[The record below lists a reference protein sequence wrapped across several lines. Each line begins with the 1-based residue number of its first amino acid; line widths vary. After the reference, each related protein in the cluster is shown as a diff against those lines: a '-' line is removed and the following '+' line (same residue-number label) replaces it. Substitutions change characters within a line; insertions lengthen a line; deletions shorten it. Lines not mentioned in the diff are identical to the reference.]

1 MVDWNRRTVVNGDIE
16 LAVFE
21 LGNPADPTVVLVHG
35 WPDTHHLWTHVAP
48 ALVDAGYHV
57 VAYDTRGYGQTTV
70 PSEVARYRL
79 SELATDLFAVIA
91 DVTSDGSAHVV
102 AHDWGSVQTWEAVT
116 TPGADK
122 RVKSF
127 VSVSGPNLDYLSEW
141 ARKNL
146 SRPTPANLGKAFAQ
160 LGSSAYTGFFQ
171 TPVLPDLFWRAAGRP
186 GLWREFLHR
195 VEGTPK
201 ARVELAE
208 TFNADTISGLN
219 YYRANIREKLANP
232 DPRATTI
239 PVLEIVNERDVA
251 LRPAIYAYTFT
262 HAPNLW
268 RRTSATGHWLPYTN
282 PGYLAAGAIEFIDS
296 IEGRLD
302 DARPAALDRGRIL
315 SEPGKL
321 SGKLAVITGAGS
333 GIGRETAYALAE
345 RGCEIVIADI
355 DFDAADTTARECKAL
370 GVQAHSYDLDVS
382 DVAAFNAFADTVA
395 TRHGVP
401 DIVVNNAGV
410 GLGGSALAAT
420 DEQLDRVLAIN
431 LRGVM
436 TGSRAFGKQMVERGV
451 GGNIVNIASAAAFTP
466 QQDLGIYSASKAGV
480 LLFSESLRAEL
491 AKHRI
496 GVTAICPGIVN
507 TNIVANTPLAGFD
520 DAAVEQEHRDKLDK
534 FYQRRNFGP
543 DKVAR
548 DIVAA
553 LESNKA
559 VAPVTPEAKV
569 GYRVYRFTPWLARL
583 MARGDVL
590 R

>member
-1 MVDWNRRTVVNGDIE
+1 MAEWRRRTVSNGDID

-21 LGNPADPTVVLVHG
+21 QGEADNPTVVLVHG

-48 ALVDAGYHV
+48 AIVDAGYHV
-57 VAYDTRGYGQTTV
+57 VAYDTRGYGETSA
-70 PSEVARYRL
+70 PDGDDPYRL
-79 SELATDLFAVIA
+79 AELATDLFAVIEA
-91 DVTSDGSAHVV
+91 ASDSGAHVV

-122 RVKSF
+122 RIKSF

-146 SRPTPANLGKAFAQ
+146 SHPTPANLGKAFSQ

-171 TPVLPDLFWRAAGRP
+171 APVLPNLFWRTAGRP

-201 ARVELAE
+201 ENIVL
-208 TFNADTISGLN
+208 ADTFTADTVSGLR
-219 YYRANIREKLANP
+219 YYRANIREKLATP
-232 DPRATTI
+232 DPRPTQV
-239 PVLEIVNERDVA
+239 PVLEVVNERDVA
-251 LRPAIYAYTFT
+251 LRPAIYDYTYT
-262 HAPNLW
+262 HAAKLW
-268 RRTSATGHWLPYTN
+268 RRNSSTGHWLPYTK
-282 PGYLAAGAIEFIDS
+282 PDYLASTAVEFIDS
-296 IEGRLD
+296 IEGRSSDSRPNSLER
-302 DARPAALDRGRIL
+302 ARVLAAP
-315 SEPGKL
+315 SKFT
-321 SGKLAVITGAGS
+321 GKLAVVTGAGS

-345 RGCEIVIADI
+345 RGCEIIVADL
-355 DFDAADTTARECKAL
+355 DFTAAENTVRECKAK
-370 GVQAHSYDLDVS
+370 GVQAHSYALDVS
-382 DVAAFNAFADTVA
+382 DVAAFNEFAATVA
-395 TRHGVP
+395 RKHGVP
-401 DIVVNNAGV
+401 DVVVNNAGI

-420 DEQLDRVLAIN
+420 DEQLDRVLAVN

-436 TGSRAFGKQMVERGV
+436 TGSRAFGRQMVERGI

-466 QQDLGIYSASKAGV
+466 QRDLGIYAASKAGV

-491 AKHRI
+491 AEHRI

-507 TNIVANTPLAGFD
+507 TNIVSNTPLAGYD

-534 FYQRRNFGP
+534 LYQRRNFGP
-543 DKVAR
+543 EKVAR

-559 VAPVTPEAKV
+559 VAPVTPEAKI

-583 MARGDVL
+583 MARGDIL

>member
-1 MVDWNRRTVVNGDIE
+1 MADWRRRTVSNGSID

-21 LGNPADPTVVLVHG
+21 LGDESNPTVVLVHG

-48 ALVDAGYHV
+48 AIAAAGYHV
-57 VAYDTRGYGQTTV
+57 AAYDTRGYGETSA
-70 PSEVARYRL
+70 PDGDAPYRL
-79 SELATDLFAVIA
+79 ADVATDLFAVA
-91 DVTSDGSAHVV
+91 DAVSPDAPVHVV

-116 TPGADK
+116 TPGAEK
-122 RVKSF
+122 RIKSF

-146 SRPTPANLGKAFAQ
+146 ARPTPANLAKAFSQ

-171 TPVLPDLFWRAAGRP
+171 APVLPNLFWRAAGRP

-195 VEGTPK
+195 IEGTPK
-201 ARVELAE
+201 DNVVLGD
-208 TFNADTISGLN
+208 TFTADTISGLR
-219 YYRANIREKLANP
+219 YYRANIRQKLA
-232 DPRATTI
+232 DPEPRPTKV

-251 LRPAIYAYTFT
+251 LRPTIYDYTHT
-262 HAPNLW
+262 HAENLW
-268 RRTSATGHWLPYTN
+268 RRNSSTGHWLPYTN
-282 PGYLAAGAIEFIDS
+282 PDYLVATALDFIDS
-296 IEGRLD
+296 LEGRSGN
-302 DARPAALDRGRIL
+302 RPATLDRARVL
-315 SEPGKL
+315 STPGKL
-321 SGKLAVITGAGS
+321 TGKLAVITGAGS

-345 RGCEIVIADI
+345 RGCEIVIADL
-355 DFDAADTTARECKAL
+355 DFDSAEATAINCKAL
-370 GVQAHSYDLDVS
+370 GAQAHSYDLDVS
-382 DVAAFNAFADTVA
+382 DVAAFNAFAATVA
-395 TRHGVP
+395 AKHGVA

-436 TGSRAFGKQMVERGV
+436 TGCRAFGRQMVERGI
-451 GGNIVNIASAAAFTP
+451 GGNIINIASAAAFTP
-466 QQDLGIYSASKAGV
+466 QKGLGIYAASKAGV

-491 AKHRI
+491 AEHRI

-507 TNIVANTPLAGFD
+507 TNIVSNTPLAGFD
-520 DAAVEQEHRDKLDK
+520 DDAVEQEHRDRLDS

-543 DKVAR
+543 EKVAR

-553 LESNKA
+553 LEANKA
-559 VAPVTPEAKV
+559 VAPVTPEAKL

-583 MARGDVL
+583 MARGDIL